1 MKKFFTLAIALL
13 LTATA
18 ATAQVIGGYKA
29 TFKQD
34 ISLKGATVISSD
46 VEQGKLYL
54 SDASASGTVEGKA
67 FPIGFEF
74 PFNGQTFSYFG
85 VSAQGLIKLCAAE
98 NATMSIDDNFLTN
111 KGDASGN
118 AVFSYDKCAASYAA
132 GNDQGYD
139 PTVIS
144 YKTDGDELVVEWKNL
159 GINTSTWSTKL
170 IGTYTL
176 QIHLHKDGSVQ
187 YKYAGLS
194 DLTSTK
200 AGRVYLGVR
209 GGDGEY
215 LLWDGFAA
223 EKSYFGE
230 TKDFKLSPVVDGHTI
245 TLNAPEETV
254 TPAAQPTNLQA
265 KFSYKGSIQL
275 DVKFDEAQGADKYLV
290 LISKGAPTAAP
301 EDGKTYAEGDSI
313 GNARVLSEKTFVE
326 AGITYFNF
334 EYNTDYTITVYAV
347 NSFGTGGTKYNT
359 VAPLQGQYYT
369 APKAPGA
376 MKVVST
382 SKDAIKLS
390 VAANANDDKVMV
402 VYNDSV
408 FNPENWGNRAYAGVP
423 SDSLKAGDYLTY
435 DAVTYQYND
444 EKGDMDTIYVH
455 DTMAGRVAY
464 FGKAGDFELTG
475 LDASRSYYFI
485 AYSYNETSHLF
496 SQDNDTTQLW
506 TSTHITVPYEMDLS
520 GAPDCQMPGG
530 WIAQPG
536 EYNLGFNV
544 LTLDARELKSQTE
557 GNRVIF
563 CQNNDKENPYTLTS
577 PVIELT
583 SKNTLSFDWH
593 IHMMGGASWMQSAA
607 VYEEW
612 GEDDYLTFVL
622 YVDGEKVTLKK
633 ITADNAPADET
644 ENDWHKES
652 FDLSAYAGKDVKFGI
667 EWLGAMNATLRLGV
681 ENIKVT
687 ESEGGD
693 PTAITEV
700 ADDAA
705 ASFKT
710 YNLKG
715 QRVAD
720 NSCGLLIK
728 GSQKTIVR

>member
-1 MKKFFTLAIALL
+1 MKFFTLAVALL

-29 TFKQD
+29 SFKQD
-34 ISLKGATVISSD
+34 ISLKGATVITSE

-54 SDASASGTVEGKA
+54 SDASATKTVEGKA

-85 VSAQGLIKLCAAE
+85 VSAQGLIKLSATE
-98 NATMSIDDNFLTN
+98 SATMTIDDNFLTA
-111 KGDASGN
+111 KGDASSN
-118 AVFSYDKCAASYAA
+118 DIFSYDRCAASYAA
-132 GNDQGYD
+132 GNEEGFE
-139 PTVIS
+139 PTSIS
-144 YKTDGDELVVEWKNL
+144 YKSDGDELVVEWKNL
-159 GINTSTWSTKL
+159 GVNTSTWKSAL

-176 QIHLHKDGSVQ
+176 QIHLHKDGTIQ

-194 DLTSTK
+194 DLTSNK
-200 AGRVYLGVR
+200 AGRVYLGIR

-223 EKSYFGE
+223 ENSYYSD

-245 TLNAPEETV
+245 TLNTPDETV
-254 TPAAQPTNLQA
+254 TPEAQPTNLQA
-265 KFSYKGSIQL
+265 KFSYKGSISL
-275 DVKFDEAQGADKYLV
+275 DVDFDAAKNVDKYLV
-290 LISKGAPTAAP
+290 TLSKGAPTEAP
-301 EDGKTYAEGDSI
+301 VDGKTYATNDSI
-313 GNARVLSEKTFVE
+313 GNAIVLSAE
-326 AGITYFNF
+326 AYKGTKFYSCDFF
-334 EYNTDYTITVYAV
+334 EYNTSYTITVYGF

-359 VAPLQGQYYT
+359 VNPLQGEFYT

-376 MKVVST
+376 MKVLSAT
-382 SKDAIKLS
+382 KDALKLS
-390 VAANANDDKVMV
+390 VAGNAEDDKIMV

-423 SDSLKAGDYLTY
+423 DASLKAGDYLTY
-435 DAVTYQYND
+435 DAVKYEYNE
-444 EKGDMDTIYVH
+444 EKGDNDTIYVH

-464 FGKAGDFELTG
+464 FGKAGDFELKD

-485 AYSYNETSHLF
+485 AYSYNEKSGKF

-506 TSTHITVPYEMDLS
+506 TSTHITVPYEMNLS
-520 GAPDCQMPGG
+520 GAPDRQMPGG
-530 WIAQPG
+530 WIAAPG

-544 LTLDARELKSQTE
+544 LTLDAREMSSQTE

-563 CQNNDKENPYTLTS
+563 CQNLDNSTTYTLTS

-583 SKNTLSFDWH
+583 KANTISLDWH
-593 IHMMGGASWMQSAA
+593 IHMMGGFSWMQSAA

-612 GEDDYLTFVL
+612 DEGDVLSFVL
-622 YVDGEKVTLKK
+622 YVDGQKVELKK
-633 ITADNAPADET
+633 ITSDNQPADET
-644 ENDWHKES
+644 ENDWHTES
-652 FDLSAYAGKDVKFGI
+652 FDLSAYAGKDVQFGI
-667 EWLGAMNATLRLGV
+667 EWLGANNATLRLGV

-687 ESEGGD
+687 EGNVD
-693 PTAITEV
+693 AITEV
-700 ADDAA
+700 ADDDASAA
-705 ASFKT
+705 VKT

-715 QRVAD
+715 QRVND
-720 NSCGLLIK
+720 NARGVLIK

>member
-1 MKKFFTLAIALL
+1 MKKFFTLAVVLL

-34 ISLKGATVISSD
+34 ISLKGATVITSS
-46 VEQGKLYL
+46 VEQGMLYL
-54 SDASASGTVEGKA
+54 SDASASKTVEGKA

-85 VSAQGLIKLCAAE
+85 VSAQGLIKLS
-98 NATMSIDDNFLTN
+98 ATESTTMTIDDNFLTA
-111 KGDASGN
+111 KGDASSN
-118 AVFSYDKCAASYAA
+118 DIFSYDRCAASYAA
-132 GNDQGYD
+132 GNEEGYE
-139 PTVIS
+139 PTSIS
-144 YKTDGDELVVEWKNL
+144 YKSDGYELVVEWKNL
-159 GINTSTWSTKL
+159 GMNTSTWKSAL

-176 QIHLHKDGSVQ
+176 QIHLHKDGTVQ

-200 AGRVYLGVR
+200 AGRVYLGIR
-209 GGDGEY
+209 GGDGEF

-223 EKSYFGE
+223 EKTSYGE
-230 TKDFKLSPVVDGHTI
+230 TQDFKLSPVVDGHTI
-245 TLNAPEETV
+245 TLNTPDETV

-265 KFSYKGSIQL
+265 TFSYKGSISL
-275 DVKFDEAQGADKYLV
+275 GVDFDAAENVDKYLV
-290 LISKGAPTAAP
+290 TISKGAPTEAP
-301 EDGKTYAEGDSI
+301 VDGKTYTTDDSI
-313 GNARVLSEKTFVE
+313 GNAVVLSAE
-326 AGITYFNF
+326 AYKGAKYYSSDFF
-334 EYNTDYTITVYAV
+334 EYNTKYTVTVYGF

-359 VAPLQGQYYT
+359 VDPLKGEFYT

-376 MKVVST
+376 LKVLSAT
-382 SKDAIKLS
+382 KDALKLS
-390 VAANANDDKVMV
+390 VAANAEDDKIMV

-408 FNPENWGNRAYAGVP
+408 YNPENWGNRAYAGVP
-423 SDSLKAGDYLTY
+423 DASLKVGDFLTY
-435 DAVTYQYND
+435 DAVKYEYNE
-444 EKGDMDTIYVH
+444 EKGDNDTIYVH

-464 FGKAGDFELTG
+464 FGKAGDFELKD

-485 AYSYNETSHLF
+485 AYSYNETSGKF

-530 WIAQPG
+530 WIAAPG
-536 EYNLGFNV
+536 DYNLGFNV
-544 LTLDARELKSQTE
+544 LALDAREMQSQTE

-563 CQNNDKENPYTLTS
+563 CQNIDNKTTYTLTS

-583 SKNTLSFDWH
+583 KANTISFDWH
-593 IHMMGGASWMQSAA
+593 IHMMGGFSWMQSAA

-612 GEDDYLTFVL
+612 DEGDVLSFVL
-622 YVDGEKVTLKK
+622 YVDGEKVELKK
-633 ITADNAPADET
+633 ITSDNQPADET
-644 ENDWHKES
+644 ENDWHTES
-652 FDLSAYAGKDVKFGI
+652 FDLSTYAGKDVQFGI
-667 EWLGAMNATLRLGV
+667 EWLGANNATLRLGV

-687 ESEGGD
+687 EGNVD
-693 PTAITEV
+693 AITEV
-700 ADDAA
+700 ADDDASAA
-705 ASFKT
+705 VKT

-715 QRVAD
+715 QRVND
-720 NSCGLLIK
+720 NARGVLIK